1 MYQTLSF
8 FYKKKHIFKYWKA
21 IFLSLLKELLTVQ
34 DAICIMLYYYIL
46 KGVYNIFLNEFI

>member
-8 FYKKKHIFKYWKA
+8 FYIKKKHIFKYWKA

-34 DAICIMLYYYIL
+34 DAICIMLYYYIQ
-46 KGVYNIFLNEFI
+46 GRVQYFF